1 MDNETLPAKP
11 ETESKRPY
19 HKPVVQVYG
28 TLKQLTQAT
37 SAPFKNELDNPG
49 NFKSGDFPSNRT

>member
-1 MDNETLPAKP
+1 MLPGKS